1 MFQISESKKFAEE
14 WIKSWNKKDLD
25 LILSHY
31 ADEIEFTSPFVIKLM
46 NESSG
51 MIRGKE
57 KLREYFQKGLS
68 AYSELRFE
76 LFEVLT
82 GVNSLVLY
90 YRSVN
95 NLLAAEVLVLN
106 QDKKI
111 AQVYAH
117 YNNV

>member
-1 MFQISESKKFAEE
+1 MFPLSESKKFAEE
-14 WIKSWNKKDLD
+14 WIKSWNKQDLD

-46 NESSG
+46 DEPSG
-51 MIRGKE
+51 TIRGKE
-57 KLREYFQKGLS
+57 KLKSYFQKGLS
-68 AYSELRFE
+68 SYPELRFE

-82 GVNSLVLY
+82 GVNSLVVY

-95 NLLAAEVLVLN
+95 NLLAAEIMVLN
-106 QDKKI
+106 HEGKI
-111 AQVYAH
+111 AQVFAH